1 MLFSAKLTAGMQ
13 EGKCEQPH
21 LLYTVTST
29 GTASLAGISNVL
41 FKSIQSLSWITW
53 TPLQKRA
60 QKWFKLKYEHTDEN
74 ADENDL
80 DQWFHHL

>member
-1 MLFSAKLTAGMQ
+1 MLFGAKLTADMQ
-13 EGKCEQPH
+13 EGKCEQSH

-41 FKSIQSLSWITW
+41 FKSTQSLSRITW
-53 TPLQKRA
+53 TPLQKWA